1 MNIAAAAVADIITS
15 IIMNIITSMN
25 TIMNMAAVVVVDII
39 MITRKGV

>member
-25 TIMNMAAVVVVDII
+25 TITNMAAAAVVDII